1 MDLNYSTLFTIELLH
16 EYFLN
21 RKCKDVQIVQAND
34 CADTARRMNI
44 QFRQIDNRLL
54 AFIRENNNHEPYLNS
69 SDNKSYR
76 KYYQKTIFRFYL
88 KIDDPTFYNYSNLN
102 LFYGLNR
109 KFYFSNLAKNKQSG
123 NLYLSVPVH
132 EYNAG
137 SNYVPGDLVKDA
149 NGNVF
154 EAIKKI
160 SSAKKNKLTDA
171 SLWAPKGLLHLAKPI
186 EDHTAGKTYAPG
198 DLVKEPGTDNIFEAL
213 KKHTSGNADGL
224 KDISL
229 WASREQ
235 GQLQYP
241 ADNDLVD
248 CCGEN
253 YLFKVATPVTKAE
266 IAISRFNFDPGKPEY
281 NVSAKESET
290 KNFQN
295 PVSQIPIS
303 FSGLNPGKYEIK
315 INDEHKIVYYDPV
328 LKAGNILGVIEIFN
342 HLPENDDYSLLTDE
356 EKLKNI
362 TYNIQFSNRRVL
374 WKYIRKDGKAKSIT
388 DTGETG
394 YVFKLNG
401 EEFVSVIPIPLSE
414 GVLKTLKLEFNSR
427 DFNIHP
433 LPNPRADHLGKFH
446 QNDSDYLCSEV
457 YLNY

>member
-1 MDLNYSTLFTIELLH
+1 MDLNYSTLFTIEILH

-21 RKCKDVQIVQAND
+21 RRSKDIQILPAND
-34 CADTARRMNI
+34 CVVVSQRMNI
-44 QFRQIDNRLL
+44 QFRQRDNRFL
-54 AFIRENNNHEPYLNS
+54 AFIRENNDHEPYLNS
-69 SDNKSYR
+69 ADNKSYR

-102 LFYGLNR
+102 LSYGLNR
-109 KFYFSNLAKNKQSG
+109 KFYFSNLAKNKRSG

-132 EYNAG
+132 EYNPG

-160 SSAKKNKLTDA
+160 SSGKKSKLTDT
-171 SLWAPKGLLHLAKPI
+171 SLWAPKGLLHLTKPI
-186 EDHTAGKTYAPG
+186 EDHTAGKTYASG
-198 DLVKEPGTDNIFEAL
+198 NLVKEPGTNNVFEAL
-213 KKHTSGNADGL
+213 KKHASGDANDL
-224 KDISL
+224 KDASL
-229 WASREQ
+229 WTSKGQ

-241 ADNDLVD
+241 TDNDLVD

-266 IAISRFNFDPGKPEY
+266 ITISRFNFDPQKPEY
-281 NVSAKESET
+281 NAPAKENET

-303 FSGLNPGKYEIK
+303 FSKLNPGKYEIK
-315 INDEHKIVYYDPV
+315 VNDESKMVYYDPA

-342 HLPENDDYSLLTDE
+342 YLPGSDDYSLLADD
-356 EKLKNI
+356 EKLKDT
-362 TYNIQFSNRRVL
+362 TYQIQFANRRVL

-388 DTGETG
+388 DMGETG

-414 GVLKTLKLEFNSR
+414 GVVKTLKLEFNSK

-433 LPNPRADHLGKFH
+433 LANPRTDYLRKFH
-446 QNDSDYLCSEV
+446 QNDYDYLCSEV

>member
-198 DLVKEPGTDNIFEAL
+198 DLVKEPGTDNIF
-213 KKHTSGNADGL
+213 
-224 KDISL
+224 
-229 WASREQ
+229 
-235 GQLQYP
+235 
-241 ADNDLVD
+241 
-248 CCGEN
+248 
-253 YLFKVATPVTKAE
+253 
-266 IAISRFNFDPGKPEY
+266 
-281 NVSAKESET
+281 
-290 KNFQN
+290 
-295 PVSQIPIS
+295 
-303 FSGLNPGKYEIK
+303 
-315 INDEHKIVYYDPV
+315 
-328 LKAGNILGVIEIFN
+328 
-342 HLPENDDYSLLTDE
+342 
-356 EKLKNI
+356 
-362 TYNIQFSNRRVL
+362 
-374 WKYIRKDGKAKSIT
+374 
-388 DTGETG
+388 
-394 YVFKLNG
+394 
-401 EEFVSVIPIPLSE
+401 
-414 GVLKTLKLEFNSR
+414 
-427 DFNIHP
+427 
-433 LPNPRADHLGKFH
+433 
-446 QNDSDYLCSEV
+446 
-457 YLNY
+457 

>member
-69 SDNKSYR
+69 FDNKSYR

-109 KFYFSNLAKNKQSG
+109 NF
-123 NLYLSVPVH
+123 YLSVPVH

-171 SLWAPKGLLHLAKPI
+171 S
-186 EDHTAGKTYAPG
+186 
-198 DLVKEPGTDNIFEAL
+198 
-213 KKHTSGNADGL
+213 
-224 KDISL
+224 
-229 WASREQ
+229 
-235 GQLQYP
+235 
-241 ADNDLVD
+241 
-248 CCGEN
+248 
-253 YLFKVATPVTKAE
+253 
-266 IAISRFNFDPGKPEY
+266 
-281 NVSAKESET
+281 
-290 KNFQN
+290 
-295 PVSQIPIS
+295 
-303 FSGLNPGKYEIK
+303 
-315 INDEHKIVYYDPV
+315 
-328 LKAGNILGVIEIFN
+328 
-342 HLPENDDYSLLTDE
+342 
-356 EKLKNI
+356 
-362 TYNIQFSNRRVL
+362 
-374 WKYIRKDGKAKSIT
+374 
-388 DTGETG
+388 
-394 YVFKLNG
+394 
-401 EEFVSVIPIPLSE
+401 
-414 GVLKTLKLEFNSR
+414 
-427 DFNIHP
+427 
-433 LPNPRADHLGKFH
+433 
-446 QNDSDYLCSEV
+446 
-457 YLNY
+457 